1 MSAGYI
7 IASNTYGRRSTFGKR
22 ISEAA
27 FISMRGPRLGAGAAP
42 EALWS
47 RGGECVK
54 SCAAC
59 SVTGAGSGV
68 GMRAV
73 EVQGRT
79 PVIPGDRG
87 RVWEETLESR

>member
-1 MSAGYI
+1 MSTGYI
-7 IASNTYGRRSTFGKR
+7 IASNTYRRRSTFGKR

-27 FISMRGPRLGAGAAP
+27 FISMLGPRLGAGAAR

-47 RGGECVK
+47 GGGDCVK
-54 SCAAC
+54 SCAAW
-59 SVTGAGSGV
+59 SVTGWSGV

-79 PVIPGDRG
+79 PVIPADRG
-87 RVWEETLESR
+87 SVWEETLASR